1 VNSDGLA
8 LAATLCCW
16 LLLKMRVSSLVNAL
30 AGTID
35 YDIACCLLCVVL
47 LSMFEFS
54 LCPPLGI
61 ELYVS
66 TIIQT
71 VPTVSNYNTNKVRF
85 PNCIVQRVFFSRAR
99 GPYNFF
105 CKR

>member
-8 LAATLCCW
+8 LAGTLCCW

-35 YDIACCLLCVVL
+35 YDIACCLMCVVL

-54 LCPPLGI
+54 LCPPLGV

-71 VPTVSNYNTNKVRF
+71 VPTVSTNNTKVRF
-85 PNCIVQRVFFSRAR
+85 PNCIVKSAKTVQ
-99 GPYNFF
+99 FF
-105 CKR
+105 CKE

>member
-8 LAATLCCW
+8 LAGTLCCW
-16 LLLKMRVSSLVNAL
+16 LLKMRVSSLVNAL

-35 YDIACCLLCVVL
+35 YDIACCLMCVVL

-71 VPTVSNYNTNKVRF
+71 VPTVSTYNTKVRF

-99 GPYNFF
+99 GPYIFF
-105 CKR
+105 GTE